1 MIDQKLQSYYENQ
14 FSMMATPG
22 WKEFVEDAE
31 QMFKALNNVLPIQTE
46 QELQLK
52 RGQLDILNWVISR
65 KAVAEQ
71 TYEQLM
77 SGDSGNES

>member
-1 MIDQKLQSYYENQ
+1 MDKKLQSYYENQ

-22 WKEFVEDAE
+22 WQEFIEDAE
-31 QMFKALNNVLPIQTE
+31 EMFKSINNVMPIQTE
-46 QELQLK
+46 QELHLR

-65 KAVAEQ
+65 KGVAEQ
-71 TYEQLM
+71 SYEQLQ